1 MEGLQAGEV
10 QGAGAGPRGG
20 EEGDQSEEELDDDEE
35 RHLPG
40 DDGLQ
45 PGRGEHPVQVEHQVT
60 CKQQSKVIICNYQQ
74 LHLEIRD

>member
-1 MEGLQAGEV
+1 MIVICETTPKVCCELL
-10 QGAGAGPRGG
+10 P
-20 EEGDQSEEELDDDEE
+20 EEELDDDEE

-60 CKQQSKVIICNYQQ
+60 CKQQSNVIICKYQQ

>member
-10 QGAGAGPRGG
+10 QGAGAGPRAG

-45 PGRGEHPVQVEHQVT
+45 PGRGEDPVQVEHQVT
-60 CKQQSKVIICNYQQ
+60 CKQQQHYYLLLSTTASGN
-74 LHLEIRD
+74 